1 MKKKELA
8 EKVIK
13 VLVEQLGVKKEEVKI
28 EAVLEE
34 SPLNC
39 DDMDLTEIIMAVE
52 TEFSI
57 DVDEEEIDALYA
69 VEDLINL
76 VGKKV

>member
-1 MKKKELA
+1 M
-8 EKVIK
+8 
-13 VLVEQLGVKKEEVKI
+13 KI